1 MWNEAGSIIT
11 LFFMPEKLENNLRKL
26 SVLLKI
32 MEVGE
37 EQYWVQ

>member
-11 LFFMPEKLENNLRKL
+11 LFFMTEKLENNLRKL

-37 EQYWVQ
+37 GQYQVQ